1 MGKEIADR
9 ITDSFIKLAEIDGI
23 SYGERK
29 VADHLKKIWKE
40 LGVELN
46 EDKAGEKIGG
56 DTGNLFGSVP
66 GKGSL
71 A

>member
-29 VADHLKKIWKE
+29 VADHLKKIW
-40 LGVELN
+40 
-46 EDKAGEKIGG
+46 
-56 DTGNLFGSVP
+56 
-66 GKGSL
+66 
-71 A
+71 